1 MPSLRISTASAA
13 ARVTAAALALAAG
26 LACWPIIGWAQAEPE
41 PLRLTVSEPRAY
53 GYQVGDT
60 ATREIVIEL
69 PRRLRLDEESL
80 PAIGRHGPALELRS
94 MRREYDANATGTRL
108 TLWLEYQVFAAPVAA
123 RVYELPALR
132 LRFEG
137 TPRAEDL
144 FVESWPVAV
153 APLAPEQAPQRR
165 GLGDLQPDTAPMP
178 RGIGPERLLI
188 AGGATLALCLGGYLA
203 FVYFGLPWLS
213 ARKRPFTRAYRR
225 LRAARKAPAPVQ
237 TWQDACRAIH
247 AAFNETAGQV
257 VFADTVD
264 GFIRRVPRFA
274 PLRED
279 IRDFFM
285 RSQATFFQSRSGLPL
300 AACAAGA
307 DDCADREHLA
317 HRAHPADLRDRT
329 ERAEPAELA
338 NRADAADVVD
348 IADVDGPS
356 ERQWLLA
363 FARACRNAERGTA

>member
-1 MPSLRISTASAA
+1 MRSLRISTASVE
-13 ARVTAAALALAAG
+13 ARVIAAALSLAAA
-26 LACWPIIGWAQAEPE
+26 LSCWPTIGSAQAQPE
-41 PLRLTVSEPRAY
+41 PPRLTVSEPRTY

-60 ATREIVIEL
+60 ATRQIVIEL

-80 PAIGRHGPALELRS
+80 PTIGRHGPALALRS
-94 MRREYDANATGTRL
+94 LQRESDTNTTGTRL

-132 LRFEG
+132 LRFDG

-153 APLAPEQAPQRR
+153 APLVPEQAPQRR
-165 GLGDLQPDTAPMP
+165 GLGDLQPDTAPVL
-178 RGIGPERLLI
+178 RDTGPERLLI
-188 AGGATLALCLGGYLA
+188 TGCASLALSLGSYLA

-213 ARKRPFTRAYRR
+213 ARQRPFTRAYRR
-225 LRAARKAPAPVQ
+225 LRAGRKAPASKLG
-237 TWQDACRAIH
+237 WQDACRAIH

-264 GFIRRVPRFA
+264 GFVHRVPRFA

-285 RSQATFFQSRSGLPL
+285 RSQATFFQNGSPL
-300 AACAAGA
+300 SAANAEDRADRADRAGGA
-307 DDCADREHLA
+307 DGADCADGA
-317 HRAHPADLRDRT
+317 GGAGAT
-329 ERAEPAELA
+329 ER
-338 NRADAADVVD
+338 D
-348 IADVDGPS
+348 
-356 ERQWLLA
+356 WLLA